1 MIKAILAFLIVF
13 GIMYVAIPSYRSLTG
28 REKWDVVKLVSYSVL
43 CAIISILVLSGIVI
57 LF

>member
-1 MIKAILAFLIVF
+1 MIRAFIAFLIVF

-43 CAIISILVLSGIVI
+43 CAILSILVLSGIVI